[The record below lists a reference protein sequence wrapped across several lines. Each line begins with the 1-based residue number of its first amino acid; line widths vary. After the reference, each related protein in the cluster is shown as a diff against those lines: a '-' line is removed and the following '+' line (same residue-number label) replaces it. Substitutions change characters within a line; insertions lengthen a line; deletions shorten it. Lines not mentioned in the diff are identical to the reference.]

1 MKDFMDVD
9 FLLKTKTARELYQDF
24 AMNAAIVDYHC
35 HIDPQEIAENLQYEN
50 LAQMWLKGDHY
61 KWRLMRANGVDEY
74 YITGDASDE
83 EKFRKYA
90 ESLANSPGNPLYHWS
105 HMELS
110 RYFDYHGV
118 LNGRTAQEV
127 WEHCNA
133 LIREQKLD
141 ARSIIA
147 ASNVELICTTDDPA
161 DDLQYHEMMARDA
174 TMPARVLPA
183 WRPDKLLKI
192 ESPQFNEYIDK
203 LSKVSGAAIDD
214 YDSLLSAIEKRMD
227 YFHQRGCKLSD
238 HGLNQVDYLPVS
250 AEQAAAI
257 FARRRSGQTLSGAE
271 VLQYQTNL
279 LLYLGRAYHKKNWV
293 MQLHLGAGRDIN
305 TQMYNSLGPDSGFDC
320 IGQTVDYVALSRF
333 LNALYLTDE
342 LPKTVVYSLNPND
355 NALICTILGCF
366 QEGSIKGKLQHGAA
380 WWFNDHIRG
389 MREQMTTLA
398 NYGVLGNFIGMTTD
412 SRSILSYVRHD
423 YFRRILCDILGNW
436 VENGEYPD
444 DKEALGELVR
454 NISHDNCVRYFDF

>member
-203 LSKVSGAAIDD
+203 LSKVKI
-214 YDSLLSAIEKRMD
+214 
-227 YFHQRGCKLSD
+227 
-238 HGLNQVDYLPVS
+238 
-250 AEQAAAI
+250 
-257 FARRRSGQTLSGAE
+257 
-271 VLQYQTNL
+271 
-279 LLYLGRAYHKKNWV
+279 GRAHV
-293 MQLHLGAGRDIN
+293 
-305 TQMYNSLGPDSGFDC
+305 
-320 IGQTVDYVALSRF
+320 
-333 LNALYLTDE
+333 
-342 LPKTVVYSLNPND
+342 
-355 NALICTILGCF
+355 
-366 QEGSIKGKLQHGAA
+366 
-380 WWFNDHIRG
+380 
-389 MREQMTTLA
+389 
-398 NYGVLGNFIGMTTD
+398 
-412 SRSILSYVRHD
+412 
-423 YFRRILCDILGNW
+423 
-436 VENGEYPD
+436 
-444 DKEALGELVR
+444 
-454 NISHDNCVRYFDF
+454 